1 MNCHITFE
9 DGSDG
14 YLSHHGVLGM
24 KWGVRNAETR
34 ARYANEGR
42 GRSNGYSSGGSGS
55 SRSGLTEKQKRILK
69 GAAIGVGTAAA
80 IGGGVYLARRGGL
93 KQLNTARKA
102 AIKSAKNEHSRIV
115 KNARNAEQKAL
126 TKESIAKEERD
137 WARGKTM
144 LSDKEYRHRTILQGN
159 EERSSIP
166 KSQKDWHYAPYREYV
181 NTRMHGRR
189 IVERSRTQMTKKI
202 NAADNAYKQGKRRV
216 DILTGA
222 GGILAAGTGVGAGVA
237 YNATAKKRGKKN
249 RIA

>member
-1 MNCHITFE
+1 MEYLITFE

-34 ARYANEGR
+34 ARYASEGR
-42 GRSNGYSSGGSGS
+42 AGSGGYSSGGASKG
-55 SRSGLTEKQKRILK
+55 GLSKGQKRALK
-69 GAAIGVGTAAA
+69 TAAIGLGTAAA
-80 IGGGVYLARRGGL
+80 IGGGVYLARTGGL
-93 KQLNTARKA
+93 KKLNTARKA
-102 AIKSAKNEHSRIV
+102 AVKAAKNEHSRIA
-115 KNARNAEQKAL
+115 KNARNAERKAL

-166 KSQKDWHYAPYREYV
+166 KSQKDWHYTPYREYV

-189 IVERSRTQMTKKI
+189 IVERSRTQTTKKI
-202 NAADNAYKQGKRRV
+202 NAANNAYKKGKRRV

-222 GGILAAGTGVGAGVA
+222 GGIMAVGAGVGTGAA
-237 YNATAKKRGKKN
+237 YNKASRN
-249 RIA
+249 RRS